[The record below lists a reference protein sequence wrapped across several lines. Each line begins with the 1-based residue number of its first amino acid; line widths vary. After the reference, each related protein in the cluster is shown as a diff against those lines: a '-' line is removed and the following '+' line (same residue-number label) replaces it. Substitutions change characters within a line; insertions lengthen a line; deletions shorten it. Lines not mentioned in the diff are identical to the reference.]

1 MIVLETREANTGAY
15 YLYML
20 FGIIGISIIVAYF
33 SIKIMF
39 YFRTLMKL
47 KKGYSD
53 FKEND
58 KIKTDSLKKTLYFK
72 IVVNSFVLAVF
83 VFLLIMMILS
93 YMAI

>member
-33 SIKIMF
+33 SIKTIF
-39 YFRTLMKL
+39 YFRNLLKL
-47 KKGYSD
+47 KKGSLD
-53 FKEND
+53 FKESD
-58 KIKTDSLKKTLYFK
+58 KTKTDSIKKTLYFK
-72 IVVNSFVLAVF
+72 LFVNSFVLAVF

-93 YMAI
+93 YMSI